1 MPLTFEI
8 AGAQIDGAREYQE
21 DAFLIT
27 YLVDHLGQPSS
38 LVIVADGMGGHAAGN
53 IAGNM
58 AVQNFSKQ
66 VTANYPVENV
76 SQILND
82 AILKANYSIA
92 ETIKETP
99 ALDGMGCTLVGVLLE
114 GNRMWWASVG
124 DSNLY
129 LLRNRELTKINADH
143 SYGGFLDTMAAAGT
157 PVEPEPGLS
166 RNMLMSA
173 LTGGDISEIDCPASP
188 LQVQPGDKILICSD
202 GINTLS
208 NGKVIQYCDWS
219 ESPKECVE
227 ALLTAVEDAEIPK
240 QDNTTTI
247 VVYVVDKAAMPAA
260 APVETK
266 DTEDITDPS
275 GKAKAAPAVVAEKAP
290 VAEIEIK
297 APPEPL
303 LRPVKPR
310 PEAEAAAGRYN
321 KIAITSIAA
330 GIIIAVGIGAYFM
343 FDGKPAE
350 IPAPVTTTPPEEEV
364 PPPVTPEEEAA
375 ATPVTEAVEPEE
387 AEVPAAEPVP
397 AEPKETTEP
406 SAVTTEPVAPVVTTA
421 KEFQDPLKV
430 GGTGPLMVWIPA
442 GTYAMGSPSSSTS
455 KEERPRHN
463 VKFKKFALS
472 KYEITIAEYEVYAKA
487 TKRQMPDDLYMEHDT
502 SPVVFVKWDDAYNY
516 VKWLTEQTG
525 HKYRLPSEAEWEY
538 AASGGQD
545 AAFWWGYE
553 EKRGMAHCFTCG
565 SQLDPRKPAKIGK
578 FQPNQFGLY
587 DTAGNVAEWV
597 YDCWHPNYEGA
608 PTDGSVWE
616 GGNCSLRIARGG
628 SYISPQQ
635 SIRIAKR
642 DRFKSDTGYDH
653 IGIRLVRDE

>member
-1 MPLTFEI
+1 MSLTFEI

-27 YLVDHLGQPSS
+27 HLVDNQGQPSS

-66 VTANYPVENV
+66 VTANYPGDNV
-76 SQILND
+76 AQVLND

-114 GNRMWWASVG
+114 GNKMWWGSVG

-143 SYGGFLDTMAAAGT
+143 SYGGFLDAMAAAGT

-188 LQVQPGDKILICSD
+188 LQVQAGDKILICSD

-208 NGKVIQYCDWS
+208 NGKIIQYCDWS
-219 ESPKECVE
+219 ETPKECVE

-247 VVYVVDKAAMPAA
+247 VVYVVDKAAIPVSAPA
-260 APVETK
+260 ETK
-266 DTEDITDPS
+266 ETEDITDPS
-275 GKAKAAPAVVAEKAP
+275 GKAKSAAASEAGKAAI
-290 VAEIEIK
+290 AEIEIK

-310 PEAEAAAGRYN
+310 SEGAEATAGKYN

-330 GIIIAVGIGAYFM
+330 GILIAAAVAAYFM
-343 FDGKPAE
+343 YGGKTTPP
-350 IPAPVTTTPPEEEV
+350 PAPVTTIPSAEEAPPV
-364 PPPVTPEEEAA
+364 VTPEEGTVEI
-375 ATPVTEAVEPEE
+375 PVTEVEAPEE
-387 AEVPAAEPVP
+387 ETKETPEIPATVT
-397 AEPKETTEP
+397 EPKET
-406 SAVTTEPVAPVVTTA
+406 VVSGG
-421 KEFQDPLKV
+421 KEFQDELKV
-430 GGTGPLMVWIPA
+430 GGKGSVMVWIPA

-463 VKFKKFALS
+463 VKIKKFAIS
-472 KYEITIAEYEVYAKA
+472 KYEITISEYEIFAKA
-487 TKRQMPDDLYMEHDT
+487 TKRMMPDDLYMEHDT

-516 VKWLTEQTG
+516 AKWLTEQTG

-553 EKRGMAHCFTCG
+553 EKRGMAHCFTCN
-565 SQLDPRKPAKIGK
+565 SQFDPRKPAKIGK

-642 DRFKSDTGYDH
+642 DKFKSDAGYDH

>member
-1 MPLTFEI
+1 MSLTFEI

-27 YLVDHLGQPSS
+27 HLVDNQGQPSS

-66 VTANYPVENV
+66 VTANYPGDNV
-76 SQILND
+76 AQVLND

-114 GNRMWWASVG
+114 GNKMWWGSVG

-143 SYGGFLDTMAAAGT
+143 SYGGFLDAMAAAGT

-188 LQVQPGDKILICSD
+188 LQVQAGDKILICSD

-208 NGKVIQYCDWS
+208 NGKIIQYCDWS
-219 ESPKECVE
+219 ETPKECVE

-247 VVYVVDKAAMPAA
+247 VVYVVDKAAIPVS

-266 DTEDITDPS
+266 ETEDITDPS
-275 GKAKAAPAVVAEKAP
+275 GKAKSAAASEAGKAAI
-290 VAEIEIK
+290 AEIEIK

-310 PEAEAAAGRYN
+310 PEGAEATAGKYN

-330 GIIIAVGIGAYFM
+330 GILIAAAVAAYFM
-343 FDGKPAE
+343 YGGKTTPP
-350 IPAPVTTTPPEEEV
+350 PAPVTTIPSAEEAPLV
-364 PPPVTPEEEAA
+364 VTPEEGTVEI
-375 ATPVTEAVEPEE
+375 PVTEVEAPEE
-387 AEVPAAEPVP
+387 ETKETPEIPATVT
-397 AEPKETTEP
+397 EPKET
-406 SAVTTEPVAPVVTTA
+406 VVSGG
-421 KEFQDPLKV
+421 KEFQDELKV
-430 GGTGPLMVWIPA
+430 GGKGSVMVWIPA

-463 VKFKKFALS
+463 VKIKKFAIS
-472 KYEITIAEYEVYAKA
+472 KYEITISEYEIFAKA
-487 TKRQMPDDLYMEHDT
+487 TKRMMPDDLYMEHDT

-516 VKWLTEQTG
+516 AKWLTEQTG

-553 EKRGMAHCFTCG
+553 EKRGMAHCFTCN
-565 SQLDPRKPAKIGK
+565 SQFDPRKPAKIGK

-642 DRFKSDTGYDH
+642 DKFKSDAGYDH